1 MMVPSK
7 TNWNVQSHAAIFHG
21 GGVDETLH
29 TTMLHILL
37 RGGSMKSRFLPI
49 LLLMLMLGPCAAAQP
64 YQIQGKVVDKQT
76 GEPLI
81 GATVRVN
88 RMFEGGVMLAHV
100 AMGTKTDIYGEFCI
114 LGVCFRYCELEAGY
128 VGFRS
133 HAQVIECGTSG
144 MPELFF
150 ELEDMAFSRGPFEPS
165 IPHESRERM
174 EVNAPALTASP
185 KASKAEILNY
195 RLPCRVIDKRTSVPL
210 IGARVCID
218 GLIERLDS
226 LGISPAAKLDSLN
239 THHYFEQ
246 LNAMQQA
253 DGVVRITVVQEEEF
267 VLVARYAGYKEARRI
282 VRAGAA
288 RPSEITFEMESTPD
302 THDPCRA
309 KR

>member
-1 MMVPSK
+1 M
-7 TNWNVQSHAAIFHG
+7 
-21 GGVDETLH
+21 
-29 TTMLHILL
+29 
-37 RGGSMKSRFLPI
+37 FL
-49 LLLMLMLGPCAAAQP
+49 LGPRTAAQP

-114 LGVCFRYCELEAGY
+114 LGVCFLYCELEAGY

-133 HAQVIECGTSG
+133 QAQLTECGTSG

-174 EVNAPALTASP
+174 EVNSPALKSSP
-185 KASKAEILNY
+185 KAPNAEIQNY
-195 RLPCRVIDKRTSVPL
+195 RLACRVIDKRSRVPL

-226 LGISPAAKLDSLN
+226 LGISPAATLDSLN
-239 THHYFEQ
+239 AHHYFEQ
-246 LNAMQQA
+246 LDAMQQA

-267 VLVARYAGYKEARRI
+267 VLVARYAGYEEARRI

-288 RPSEITFEMESTPD
+288 RPSEITFEMETTPD